1 MTGLVFA
8 NNYKVAEEQLI
19 KIKEQYDCECIFVDN
34 KFNCYK
40 IIMANGDIWTAR
52 VLADDCQGLRA
63 NIVYVDYRCVTDAF
77 SHNVDLIKEIAT
89 KPPYN
94 AIRQF

>member
-1 MTGLVFA
+1 MIGLVLA
-8 NNYKVAEEQLI
+8 NNRKVAEEQLI
-19 KIKEQYDCECIFVDN
+19 KIKQQYDCECVFTEN

-40 IIMANGDIWTAR
+40 VIMANGDIWAAR
-52 VLADDCQGLRA
+52 VLVEDCRGVRA
-63 NIVYVDYRCVTDAF
+63 NVVYVDHKCVTDAF
-77 SHNVDLIKEIAT
+77 SYNVDLVKAIAT

>member
-1 MTGLVFA
+1 MTGLVLA

-19 KIKEQYDCECIFVDN
+19 KIKEQYDCECIFVEN
-34 KFNCYK
+34 KCNCYK

-52 VLADDCQGLRA
+52 VLADDCRGIRA
-63 NIVYVDYRCVTDAF
+63 NIVYVEHKCVIDAF
-77 SHNVDLIKEIAT
+77 SRNVDLVKTIAT

>member
-1 MTGLVFA
+1 MTGLVLA
-8 NNYKVAEEQLI
+8 NNYEEAKERLI
-19 KIKEQYDCECIFVDN
+19 KIKKQYDCECIFVEN
-34 KFNCYK
+34 KLDYYK
-40 IIMANGDIWTAR
+40 IIMANGDIWTAK
-52 VLADDCQGLRA
+52 VLADDCRELRA
-63 NIVYVDYRCVTDAF
+63 NIVYVDYKCVTDAF